1 MLEILPMTE
10 EHIEA
15 VLQVEQSC
23 FTLPWTKEDFER
35 EMKENKLAIY
45 RIAILDHKVVGYAG
59 MWHVVTEGH
68 ITNIAVLEQYR
79 RQGIAKALME

>member
-45 RIAILDHKVVGYAG
+45 RIAILDHKVVGRNYPHCRA
-59 MWHVVTEGH
+59 TRNDRDYFRS
-68 ITNIAVLEQYR
+68 TN
-79 RQGIAKALME
+79 